1 VGVSAMGIFGIV
13 LGGWASNS
21 HYSLMGALRSS
32 AQLVSYETAAGMA
45 LVSALLFTGTL
56 NIKSIVEAQS
66 KEGIWFVML
75 APVAFFTYLVAS
87 IAETNRAPFDLPEA
101 ESELV
106 AGYMTEFSGF
116 RWSLYFLAEYT
127 NMIVVAS
134 VATTLF
140 LGGWL
145 RPFAHVP
152 WLNVLDFVPTLLMVA
167 VGAYCIVRVPKQP
180 TRVQQMF
187 MMAVAGLCFV
197 VGLVLVAP
205 VILPL
210 IKPSFR
216 EAVAPFYA
224 GIHGG
229 FWFIFKVSLY
239 IYFFMWLR
247 FTIPRYRF
255 DQLMRLGWHFLIP
268 LSIINVLLVGVALI
282 AGSYFN
288 LHGWGLLLVTTPA
301 AVIALVAALLILAV
315 EKERDTRQQP
325 NAASDFYA
333 G

>member
-1 VGVSAMGIFGIV
+1 
-13 LGGWASNS
+13 
-21 HYSLMGALRSS
+21 
-32 AQLVSYETAAGMA
+32 MA

-56 NIKSIVEAQS
+56 NIKSIVEVQS
-66 KEGIWFVML
+66 NEHIWFVML

-127 NMIVVAS
+127 NMIVVAG

-145 RPFAHVP
+145 RPFASVS
-152 WLNVLDFVPTLLMVA
+152 WLNFLDFIPTLLMVA
-167 VGAYCIVRVPKQP
+167 VAAYCVVRTPKQP
-180 TRVQQMF
+180 TRVQQFF
-187 MMAVAGLCFV
+187 MLAVAGLCFI
-197 VGLVLVAP
+197 VGLILLAP
-205 VILPL
+205 VVVPIA
-210 IKPSFR
+210 K
-216 EAVAPFYA
+216 PFYA

-229 FWFIFKVSLY
+229 FWFILKVSLY

-301 AVIALVAALLILAV
+301 AVITLIAALLILAA
-315 EKERDTRQQP
+315 EKQRDAGHDP
-325 NAASDFYA
+325 NAATDFYA

>member
-1 VGVSAMGIFGIV
+1 
-13 LGGWASNS
+13 
-21 HYSLMGALRSS
+21 
-32 AQLVSYETAAGMA
+32 
-45 LVSALLFTGTL
+45 
-56 NIKSIVEAQS
+56 
-66 KEGIWFVML
+66 
-75 APVAFFTYLVAS
+75 VAFFTYLVAS

-145 RPFAHVP
+145 RPFAGIP
-152 WLNVLDFVPTLLMVA
+152 WLNFLDFVPPLLLIA
-167 VGAYCIVRVPKQP
+167 VGAYCVVRVAKQP
-180 TRVQQMF
+180 TRVQQLF
-187 MMAVAGLCFV
+187 MLAVAGLCFV
-197 VGLVLVAP
+197 VALVLAAP
-205 VILPL
+205 VVLPI
-210 IKPSFR
+210 IKPSLR
-216 EAVAPFYA
+216 AAIAPFYA

-229 FWFIFKVSLY
+229 FWFIFKVSAY
-239 IYFFMWLR
+239 IYLFMWLR
-247 FTIPRYRF
+247 FTLPRYRF

-282 AGSYFN
+282 AGAYFH
-288 LHGWGLLLVTTPA
+288 LQGWGLLLVTTPA
-301 AVIALVAALLILAV
+301 AILALLAALLILGA
-315 EKERDTRQQP
+315 EKERNARQEQT
-325 NAASDFYA
+325 AASDFYA

>member
-1 VGVSAMGIFGIV
+1 
-13 LGGWASNS
+13 
-21 HYSLMGALRSS
+21 
-32 AQLVSYETAAGMA
+32 
-45 LVSALLFTGTL
+45 
-56 NIKSIVEAQS
+56 
-66 KEGIWFVML
+66 
-75 APVAFFTYLVAS
+75 
-87 IAETNRAPFDLPEA
+87 
-101 ESELV
+101 
-106 AGYMTEFSGF
+106 
-116 RWSLYFLAEYT
+116 
-127 NMIVVAS
+127 
-134 VATTLF
+134 
-140 LGGWL
+140 
-145 RPFAHVP
+145 
-152 WLNVLDFVPTLLMVA
+152 VA

-197 VGLVLVAP
+197 VGLVLVVP
-205 VILPL
+205 VLVPIA
-210 IKPSFR
+210 I
-216 EAVAPFYA
+216 PFYA

-301 AVIALVAALLILAV
+301 AVITLVAALLILAA
-315 EKERDTRQQP
+315 EKEHDARQQP
-325 NAASDFYA
+325 SAASDFYA